1 MPKLN
6 SKKTALYALM
16 ICMFASMNTPAE
28 IANLR
33 ERWHGKKEAS
43 QQSNQ
48 ALTAGDYTFS
58 IKHQDIN
65 RMYMVHV
72 PKSYQAVKSMPMM
85 LSLHGGGG
93 NMRYQADDEYYG
105 LISKSESAGFIAV
118 FPNGYSR
125 FTKGS
130 LATWNAGICC
140 GKARDKNIDDV
151 GFIKS
156 VVNDMKTRANIDVNR
171 IYANGMS
178 NGGMMSYRLA
188 CEMPD
193 TFKAIVS
200 VAGTD
205 GTINCTPSK
214 PVSVLH
220 IHAVDDERVLY
231 HGGSGSDSNTHA
243 DFESVP
249 NTVAKWVKLNSCS
262 ATPERVLQVSGAYCD
277 IYKQCQS
284 GKQVKVCITETGG
297 HSWPGGKKVREGA
310 HTSTAINATNLIWD
324 FYEENR

>member
-1 MPKLN
+1 MPKFD
-6 SKKTALYALM
+6 SKKTALYALI

-28 IANLR
+28 IGNLR
-33 ERWHGKKEAS
+33 ERWRGKKEAS
-43 QQSNQ
+43 QQANQ

-58 IKHQDIN
+58 IKHQNIN
-65 RMYMVHV
+65 RIYMVHV
-72 PKSYQAVKSMPMM
+72 PKSYQAVKSMPMV

-156 VVNDMKTRANIDVNR
+156 VVNDMKVRANIDVNR

-205 GTINCTPSK
+205 GTIDCTPSK

-220 IHAVDDERVLY
+220 IHALDDERVLY

-249 NTVAKWVKLNSCS
+249 NTIAKWVKLNSCS
-262 ATPERVLQVSGAYCD
+262 ATPVRVLQVSGAYCD
-277 IYKQCQS
+277 IYKQCQN
-284 GKQVKVCITETGG
+284 GTQVKVCITDTGG
-297 HSWPGGKKVREGA
+297 HSWPGGKKYVRA
-310 HTSTAINATNLIWD
+310 HPLQPLLMPQI
-324 FYEENR
+324 